1 MNSYLY
7 SPSENAFYPVVMKE
21 DYLLAGTWP
30 EDGLDI
36 DDEQALS
43 FMGDPPEGKVRAA
56 GEDGLP
62 CWVDVPPP
70 TQEELIA
77 QADATKEALILSAKQ
92 TISIWQT
99 ELQLGIISDE
109 DKASL
114 IAWMNYIKAVQAVD
128 TSKAPDI
135 TWPEKP
141 E

>member
-21 DYLLAGTWP
+21 DYLSADTWP
-30 EDGLDI
+30 ADGLEI
-36 DDEQALS
+36 DDERALIY
-43 FMGDPPEGKVRAA
+43 MGEPPEGKMRVT
-56 GEDGLP
+56 GDDGLP
-62 CWVDVPPP
+62 CWVDIPPP

-77 QADATKEALILSAKQ
+77 QADAAKEALISSAKE
-92 TISIWQT
+92 TISLWQT
-99 ELQLGIISDE
+99 ELQLGVISDE

-128 TSKAPDI
+128 TSKAPDVS
-135 TWPEKP
+135 WPDKP

>member
-21 DYLLAGTWP
+21 DYLSAGTWP
-30 EDGLDI
+30 QDGLEI
-36 DDEQALS
+36 DDEKALS
-43 FMGDPPEGKVRAA
+43 FMGEPPEGQVRVA
-56 GEDGLP
+56 GDDGLP
-62 CWVDVPPP
+62 CWADIPPP

-77 QADATKEALILSAKQ
+77 RADATKEALISSAKE
-92 TISIWQT
+92 TISLWQT
-99 ELQLGIISDE
+99 ELQLGVISDE

-114 IAWMNYIKAVQAVD
+114 IVWMNYIKAVQAVD

-135 TWPEKP
+135 TWPDKP